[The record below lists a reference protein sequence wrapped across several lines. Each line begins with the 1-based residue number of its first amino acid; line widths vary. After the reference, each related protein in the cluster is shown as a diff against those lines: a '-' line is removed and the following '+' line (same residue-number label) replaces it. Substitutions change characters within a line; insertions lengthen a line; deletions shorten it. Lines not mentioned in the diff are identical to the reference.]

1 MESLAND
8 KLIPIGIKSF
18 IMGFDQYRTIWTP
31 HENKVVH
38 ACMEP
43 TNKKDKFAV
52 AVIGHKNSVVGHL
65 IKRKSGQFAKTI
77 CEYHGGRVRVAGKAA
92 NQRDDKGM
100 KIPCILIFKRQ

>member
-8 KLIPIGIKSF
+8 TLIPIGIKSF
-18 IMGFDQYRTIWTP
+18 IMGFDQYRTIWTR
-31 HENKVVH
+31 HENEVVH
-38 ACMEP
+38 ARMEP

-77 CEYHGGRVRVAGKAA
+77 PSIMGAGFVLLSKLPTKEIIKA
-92 NQRDDKGM
+92 
-100 KIPCILIFKRQ
+100 

>member
-8 KLIPIGIKSF
+8 TLIPIGIKSF
-18 IMGFDQYRTIWTP
+18 IMGFNQYRTIWTP
-31 HENKVVH
+31 HEIEVVH
-38 ACMEP
+38 ARMEP

-77 CEYHGGRVRVAGKAA
+77 PSIMGAGFVLLAKLPTKEMIKA
-92 NQRDDKGM
+92 
-100 KIPCILIFKRQ
+100 